1 MTRWTKQTYFAF
13 MAHVEYFRWSAC
25 KGFPS
30 AGNDP
35 TTGLAKIG
43 DQWRGAGRKAHIAQ
57 AHYFL
62 DMCRTLRTAR

>member
-1 MTRWTKQTYFAF
+1 MKLWNRQTYYAF

-43 DQWRGAGRKAHIAQ
+43 DQWRAAGRKSHIAQ
-57 AHYFL
+57 ARYFL
-62 DMCRTLRTAR
+62 GLARTLRTA